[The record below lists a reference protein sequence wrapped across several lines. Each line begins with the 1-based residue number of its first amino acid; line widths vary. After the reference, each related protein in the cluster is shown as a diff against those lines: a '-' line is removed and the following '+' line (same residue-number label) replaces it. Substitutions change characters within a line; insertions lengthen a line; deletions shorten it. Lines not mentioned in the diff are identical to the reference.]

1 MNNKNYYD
9 ILGVSPTATDDEIR
23 KNYKRLAKKYHPD
36 LHPDDKESEEKFKD
50 INEAYEV
57 LSDKTKREHYDMYGT
72 ADENFDMNYDP
83 FSTFRNMFRGGFEG
97 FGRSR
102 DQRRQYDIG
111 SDLIYN
117 LKISFNESVNGCKKN
132 IKFKRNEPCKE
143 CNGTGSK
150 DGKLHNCSY
159 CNGTGIVTETKI
171 NGNFRYMNQY
181 PCPHCHGTGK
191 GVVNKCGKCN
201 DGKVVVEKE
210 LEITIPAGVKDGT
223 KLVAHNEGNRGVDG
237 NGHLIVVV
245 SVEKNDYFYREG
257 DNVYINYNMNYSQAV
272 LGDTIKV
279 PTIYGNSVEVKIP
292 KGCKIGTKLK
302 VRCNGFKD
310 IYNGLKGDMYII
322 LNLKIP
328 TNIDEK
334 YEKAVKNLK
343 KFEKGNSE
351 TK

>member
-1 MNNKNYYD
+1 MNNKSYYD
-9 ILGVSPTATDDEIR
+9 ILDVSPTATDEEIR
-23 KNYKRLAKKYHPD
+23 KSFKKLAKLYHPD
-36 LHPDDKESEEKFKD
+36 LHPNDKEAEEKFKE

-57 LSDKTKREHYDMYGT
+57 LSDKSKREQYDMYGN
-72 ADENFDMNYDP
+72 DDFDMDFDG
-83 FSTFRNMFRGGFEG
+83 FSAFKNMFRGGFSG

-102 DQRRQYDIG
+102 EPQRQYDIG
-111 SDLIYN
+111 SDLVYN
-117 LKISFNESVNGCKKN
+117 IKISFNESVNGCKKK
-132 IKFKRNEPCKE
+132 IKFK
-143 CNGTGSK
+143 SK
-150 DGKLHNCSY
+150 FHNCSY
-159 CNGTGIVTETKI
+159 CKGTGVITETQI

-191 GVVNKCGKCN
+191 GVVNKCDKCN
-201 DGKVVVEKE
+201 AGKVVVEKE
-210 LEITIPAGVKDGT
+210 LEITIPSGVKDGT
-223 KLVAHNEGNRGVDG
+223 KLVAHNEGNRGADG

-257 DNVYINYNMNYSQAV
+257 DDVYINYNMNYSQAV

-302 VRCNGFKD
+302 VRGNGFKD
-310 IYNGLKGDMYII
+310 IYNGLKGDMYIV
-322 LNLKIP
+322 LNLTIP
-328 TNIDEK
+328 TNVSEK

-343 KFEKGNSE
+343 KFENGNSE